1 MTKQQEIWESV
12 ARPKFPTLSPRELTD
27 LKIQAAL
34 SWHMDEDTPEAQV
47 YDQYYMMKKLM
58 DVGWSD

>member
-1 MTKQQEIWESV
+1 MSRQQEIWESV
-12 ARPKFPTLSPRELTD
+12 AHPKFPTLTPLELSN

-34 SWHMDEDTPEAQV
+34 SWHMDKDTPEAQV

-58 DVGWSD
+58 DVVWEE